1 MFKNA
6 LGRFRFMGIL
16 EGSSLLILLF
26 VAMPL
31 KYWFGMPNAVTIVGT
46 LHGYI
51 FLAYIVAIV
60 YAMIAVKWPFRFT
73 IGAVLSA
80 FIPFGN
86 FILDSR
92 LKILGNPI
100 GKTL

>member
-16 EGSSLLILLF
+16 EGSSLVILLF

-31 KYWFGMPNAVTIVGT
+31 KYWFGMPEAVTIIGT

-51 FLAYIVAIV
+51 FLAYLLAIV

-73 IGAVLSA
+73 VGAVLSA
-80 FIPFGN
+80 FIPFG
-86 FILDSR
+86 R
-92 LKILGNPI
+92 LRFG
-100 GKTL
+100 

>member
-1 MFKNA
+1 MFQSA

-16 EGSSLLILLF
+16 EGSSLVILLF
-26 VAMPL
+26 IAMPL
-31 KYWFGMPNAVTIVGT
+31 KYWFGIPAAVTIIGAI
-46 LHGYI
+46 HGYI
-51 FLAYIVAIV
+51 FLAYLIAIV
-60 YAMIAVKWPFRFT
+60 YAMIAIRWPFRFT

-92 LKILGNPI
+92 LKNLTTN
-100 GKTL
+100 

>member
-16 EGSSLLILLF
+16 EGSSLVALLF
-26 VAMPL
+26 IAMPL
-31 KYWFGMPNAVTIVGT
+31 KYWFDMPAAVTIIGT
-46 LHGYI
+46 IHGYI
-51 FLAYIVAIV
+51 FLTYLIAIV
-60 YAMIAVKWPFRFT
+60 YAMIVIKWPFRFT
-73 IGAVLSA
+73 VGAVLSA

-92 LKILGNPI
+92 LKSLET
-100 GKTL
+100 K

>member
-16 EGSSLLILLF
+16 EGSSLVALLF
-26 VAMPL
+26 IAMPL
-31 KYWFGMPNAVTIVGT
+31 KYWFDTPAAVTIIGT
-46 LHGYI
+46 IHGYI
-51 FLAYIVAIV
+51 FLAYLIAIV
-60 YAMIAVKWPFRFT
+60 YAMIAIKWPFRFT
-73 IGAVLSA
+73 VGAVLSA

-92 LKILGNPI
+92 LKSLETN
-100 GKTL
+100 

>member
-1 MFKNA
+1 MFQSA

-16 EGSSLLILLF
+16 EGSSLVILLF
-26 VAMPL
+26 IAMPL
-31 KYWFGMPNAVTIVGT
+31 KYWFGMPAAVTIIGT
-46 LHGYI
+46 IHGYI
-51 FLAYIVAIV
+51 FLAYLIAIV
-60 YAMIAVKWPFRFT
+60 YAMIAVKWPYRFT

-92 LKILGNPI
+92 LKNL
-100 GKTL
+100 TTY